1 MYNLYIMIMPII
13 ILFGLGAIAGSY
25 LMASVWRI
33 KQLEQGESKSLSA
46 LNDYSRCL
54 NCGYRLKWYD
64 LIPIVSWLAI
74 CGKCRKC
81 KKSIGFSELFSEI
94 FVGLIFALT
103 FVFWPFGDGLALL
116 NLFRLSIWFS
126 FVLCSMVLF
135 LYDLKWQELP
145 SALLY
150 ALIGLGA
157 VFAVTF
163 NFPAAVLSAL
173 VLGGIYFILYYLSKG
188 AWVGDGDGYLGFAL
202 GLVLGDWRLAFIGLF
217 LANLIGLIFV
227 LPGLLNKK
235 VTPST
240 QVALGPLLILGF
252 YICFFAQDLIIP
264 VIEF

>member
-1 MYNLYIMIMPII
+1 MIMPII
-13 ILFGLGAIAGSY
+13 ILFILGSIAGSY

-33 KQLEQGESKSLSA
+33 REFDEKKSKSPSA

-64 LIPIVSWLAI
+64 LIPIFSWVSLG
-74 CGKCRKC
+74 GKCRKC
-81 KKSIGFSELFSEI
+81 QHQIGCSELFSEV

-145 SALLY
+145 SVLLY

-157 VFAVTF
+157 VFAMTF

-217 LANLIGLIFV
+217 LANLIGLVAV
-227 LPGLLNKK
+227 LPSLINKK
-235 VTPST
+235 ATAST
-240 QVALGPLLILGF
+240 QVALGPLLIMGF
-252 YICFFAQDLIIP
+252 YICFFAQGLIIST
-264 VIEF
+264 IEF